1 MEEYSIQQQQGAMIV
16 KLPLELDHHL
26 ARQIRTEVDHL
37 IDQGN
42 IKNLL
47 FDFGDSNFMD
57 SSGIGMI
64 MGRYKKLKFFGGK
77 VAVTNISPAVD
88 RIFSMSGLYQLVPKY
103 ESIEYAL
110 ERLNAGQM

>member
-1 MEEYSIQQQQGAMIV
+1 MIV